1 MTDHGSSG
9 DGQQA
14 AHLGLANGIGRL
26 NERSL
31 HAAIKEWLWRPGD
44 HTEVGID
51 GCYIDLVRGRQLV
64 EIQTSGFSSLRQ
76 KLARLLVDHPVLLV
90 HPIPRERWI
99 VTLAADGQTVL
110 RRRKSPKR
118 GRPID
123 LFDELVRIP
132 ELFLDP
138 NLTLTILMIQ
148 EEQIRCDDGQGS
160 WRRKGIS
167 IVDRRLLEVI
177 ETIEFSTPNDLLSL
191 LPDDLEGPF
200 TNRSLAEQA
209 GIRVRLAQKVT
220 YSLRQMDLLQVLG
233 KRGRQLLYARK
244 STCRTE

>member
-9 DGQQA
+9 DEQGA
-14 AHLGLANGIGRL
+14 AHLGPANGIGCL

-44 HTEVGID
+44 RTEVEID
-51 GCYIDLVRGRQLV
+51 GCYIDLVRGRQLI
-64 EIQTSGFSSLRQ
+64 EIQTTGFGSLRQ

-90 HPIPRERWI
+90 HPVPKERWI

-167 IVDRRLLEVI
+167 IVDRRLLEVV

-191 LPDDLEGPF
+191 LPDDLECP
-200 TNRSLAEQA
+200 
-209 GIRVRLAQKVT
+209 
-220 YSLRQMDLLQVLG
+220 
-233 KRGRQLLYARK
+233 
-244 STCRTE
+244 

>member
-1 MTDHGSSG
+1 MTD
-9 DGQQA
+9 DGAVGNEQQA
-14 AHLGLANGIGRL
+14 AHLGPRNGIGRL

-31 HAAIKEWLWRPGD
+31 HAVIKEWLWRPGD
-44 HTEVGID
+44 RTEVEID
-51 GCYIDLVRGRQLV
+51 GCYIDLVRGRQLI
-64 EIQTSGFSSLRQ
+64 EIQTTGFGSLRL

-90 HPIPRERWI
+90 HPIPQERWI

-138 NLTLTILMIQ
+138 NLTLTVLMIQ
-148 EEQIRCDDGQGS
+148 EEQVRCDDGRGS

-167 IVDRRLLEVI
+167 MVDRRLLDVI
-177 ETIEFSTPNDLLSL
+177 ETIEFSMPNDLLSL
-191 LPDDLEGPF
+191 LPSDLEGPF
-200 TNRSLAEQA
+200 TNRSLAERA

-220 YSLRQMDLLQVLG
+220 YSLTRMDLLKVLG

-244 STCRTE
+244 ST